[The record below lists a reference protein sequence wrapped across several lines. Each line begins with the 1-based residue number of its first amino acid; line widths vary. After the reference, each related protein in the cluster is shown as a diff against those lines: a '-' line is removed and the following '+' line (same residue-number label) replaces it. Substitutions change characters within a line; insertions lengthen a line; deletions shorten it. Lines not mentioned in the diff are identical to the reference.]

1 MDILIF
7 GIVFFLIT
15 CLCVFLCY
23 VERKK
28 NSSADISYGVI
39 VGCGSGFVSFLFF
52 MCFGIFYLK
61 KDISYQEQLNERQM
75 ISRML
80 QEDYNPNNLE
90 KAISFNNKQKIIVA
104 ENKTFLFKWNNS
116 FTSVDTIEIPSK
128 NFMPTEKIIIQA
140 P

>member
-1 MDILIF
+1 MGILIY

-23 VERKK
+23 IELMK
-28 NSSADISYGVI
+28 NSSADITYVV

-52 MCFGIFYLK
+52 LGFGIFYMK
-61 KDISYQEQLNERQM
+61 KDISYQEQLNERQK

-116 FTSVDTIEIPSK
+116 FASVDTIEIPSK
-128 NFMPTEKIIIQA
+128 NFMPTEKIILQA